1 MAIDAVIDAVKRY
14 PDKTELWLRR
24 RIDAEGHS
32 TLRGRRRLLITKN
45 PDYEPQTGDEI
56 WGNTRQVVISKQG
69 QDHKF
74 GRIMRIFDGTEQV
87 LWTPN
92 DD

>member
-1 MAIDAVIDAVKRY
+1 MAIDAVIDAVKRH

-32 TLRGRRRLLITKN
+32 TLRGRRHLLITKN
-45 PDYEPQTGDEI
+45 LEYEPQTGDEI

-69 QDHKF
+69 HDYKF
-74 GRIMRIFDGTEQV
+74 NRIMRFFDGTEEV
-87 LWTPN
+87 L
-92 DD
+92 